1 MPANILDVREL
12 SKNIRA
18 EIKEKVSLL
27 NKKPRIDFVYF
38 DDDKSTELY
47 FTHAKKMAE
56 NVGMIGELHKLG
68 INTTEKDF
76 ITLIEYL
83 NEEKD
88 ISGIMLQMP
97 LPKHIRREL
106 VYETISTKKDID
118 AISNLNLGRIL
129 TSNDELIPCTVRSVM
144 TILEHY
150 NVKIEGANAVVVGR
164 SEIVG
169 KPLALSLLNKSA
181 TVTIAH
187 SKTKDLKSVC
197 KNADILCVSIGK
209 AEFINAEYI
218 KDNAVVIDIGINVL
232 EDGSIKGDVKFDEAV
247 NIASMITPVPNGVGS
262 LTTTM
267 LLSNLLYLHTKYNNN

>member
-12 SKNIRA
+12 SKSIRA
-18 EIKEKVSLL
+18 EIKEKVALL

-56 NVGMIGELHKLG
+56 NAGMIGELHKLG

-97 LPKHIRREL
+97 LPRHIRREL

-150 NVKIEGANAVVVGR
+150 KVKIEGANAVVVGR

-187 SKTKDLKSVC
+187 SKTKDLKNVC

-209 AEFINAEYI
+209 AEFIDAEYI
-218 KDNAVVIDIGINVL
+218 KENAVVIDIGINVL

-247 NIASMITPVPNGVGS
+247 NIASAITPVPNGVGS

-267 LLSNLLYLHTKYNNN
+267 LLSNLLYLHMKYNNN

>member
-12 SKNIRA
+12 SKTIRA
-18 EIKEKVSLL
+18 EIKDKVALL

-56 NVGMIGELHKLG
+56 NTGMIGELHKLG
-68 INTTEKDF
+68 TNTTEKDF

-97 LPKHIRREL
+97 LPKHIRREV

-129 TSNDELIPCTVRSVM
+129 TSNDELIPCTVKSVM

-150 NVKIEGANAVVVGR
+150 NIKIEGANAVVVGR

-169 KPLALSLLNKSA
+169 KPLALSLLNK
-181 TVTIAH
+181 
-187 SKTKDLKSVC
+187 
-197 KNADILCVSIGK
+197 
-209 AEFINAEYI
+209 
-218 KDNAVVIDIGINVL
+218 
-232 EDGSIKGDVKFDEAV
+232 
-247 NIASMITPVPNGVGS
+247 
-262 LTTTM
+262 
-267 LLSNLLYLHTKYNNN
+267 

>member
-12 SKNIRA
+12 SKSIRA
-18 EIKEKVSLL
+18 EIKEKVALL
-27 NKKPRIDFVYF
+27 EKKPRIDFVYF

-68 INTTEKDF
+68 TNTTEKDF

-97 LPKHIRREL
+97 LPKHIRREV

-129 TSNDELIPCTVRSVM
+129 TANDELIPCTVKSVM

-187 SKTKDLKSVC
+187 SKTKDLKNVC

-209 AEFINAEYI
+209 AEFIDAEYI
-218 KDNAVVIDIGINVL
+218 KENAVVIDIGINIL

>member
-12 SKNIRA
+12 SKSIRA
-18 EIKEKVSLL
+18 EIKEKVALL

-97 LPKHIRREL
+97 LPKHIRREI

-129 TSNDELIPCTVRSVM
+129 TSNDELIPCTVKSVM

-209 AEFINAEYI
+209 AEFIDAEYI
-218 KDNAVVIDIGINVL
+218 KENAVVIDIGINVL
-232 EDGSIKGDVKFDEAV
+232 EDGSI
-247 NIASMITPVPNGVGS
+247 
-262 LTTTM
+262 
-267 LLSNLLYLHTKYNNN
+267 

>member
-12 SKNIRA
+12 SKSIRA
-18 EIKEKVSLL
+18 EIKEKVAFLI
-27 NKKPRIDFVYF
+27 KKPRIDFVYF

-47 FTHAKKMAE
+47 FTHAKKMAG

-68 INTTEKDF
+68 TNTTEKDF

-97 LPKHIRREL
+97 LPKHIRREV

-150 NVKIEGANAVVVGR
+150 NIKIEGANAVVVGR

-187 SKTKDLKSVC
+187 SKTKDLKNVC

-209 AEFINAEYI
+209 AEFIDAEYI
-218 KDNAVVIDIGINVL
+218 KENAVVIDIGINVL

-247 NIASMITPVPNGVGS
+247 NIASAITPVPNGVGS

>member
-12 SKNIRA
+12 SKSIRA
-18 EIKEKVSLL
+18 EIKEKVALL

-56 NVGMIGELHKLG
+56 NAGMIGELHKLG

-129 TSNDELIPCTVRSVM
+129 TSNDELIPCTVKSVM

-150 NVKIEGANAVVVGR
+150 KVKIEGANAVVVGR

-209 AEFINAEYI
+209 AEFIDAEYI
-218 KDNAVVIDIGINVL
+218 KENAVVIDIGINVL

-247 NIASMITPVPNGVGS
+247 NISSMITPVPNGVGS

-267 LLSNLLYLHTKYNNN
+267 LLSNLLYLHMKYNNN